1 MENKKIKCLV
11 VDDEAPARR
20 IIESFI
26 EKSQDAELIGSAKN
40 ALEAKSIID
49 KKIIDVVFLDINMPE
64 ISGID
69 LLKMIEVPPVVV
81 LTTAYAEYGAES
93 YEYEVT
99 DYLLK
104 PIRFERFNRAV
115 QRVKQIVS
123 NQCITTESKFT
134 QEYFEFKADR
144 ELKRVLLKDI
154 FYIRSLGNYIKVVT
168 KHKAYLTILT
178 TNEAEGMLIGSD
190 FIRIHKSIIVNISAI
205 SSYSFD
211 SVTINDTSLSIGKTY
226 RKYTLVQLN
235 KNRPKQ

>member
-1 MENKKIKCLV
+1 MKKIKCLV

-20 IIESFI
+20 IIEGFI
-26 EKSQDAELIGSAKN
+26 EKTEEAELIGSVKN

-49 KKIIDVVFLDINMPE
+49 KKVIDVVFLDINMPE
-64 ISGID
+64 ISGIE

-104 PIRFERFNRAV
+104 PIRFERFNKAFLK
-115 QRVKQIVS
+115 VKQVLN
-123 NQCITTESKFT
+123 NQSITTESKFT

-144 ELKRVLLKDI
+144 ELKRILLKDI

-168 KHKAYLTILT
+168 KNKAYLTILT
-178 TNEAEGMLIGSD
+178 TNEAEGMLRGSD
-190 FIRIHKSIIVNISAI
+190 FIRIHKSIIVNIAAI
-205 SSYSFD
+205 TSYTSD
-211 SVTINDTSLSIGKTY
+211 SVALNDTSLTIGKTF
-226 RKYTLVQLN
+226 RKYTIEQLS
-235 KNRPKQ
+235 KVMPKR